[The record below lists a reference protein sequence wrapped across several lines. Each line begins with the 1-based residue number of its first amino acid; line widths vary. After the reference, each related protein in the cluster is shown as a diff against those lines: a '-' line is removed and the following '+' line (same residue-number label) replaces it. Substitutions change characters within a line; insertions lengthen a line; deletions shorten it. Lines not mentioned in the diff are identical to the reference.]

1 MYETDTL
8 VDYEELDRY
17 EEAVHA
23 FLDGQMDAERF
34 TALRLQQGV
43 YGQRQ
48 EGVHMVRIK
57 IPGGRLQPPQL
68 TGIAEALERYSRH
81 GLAHI
86 STRQDIQ
93 LHYIPTRE
101 TPAVLRHLASYSLTT
116 REACGNT
123 VRNVTR
129 CPLAGVCP
137 REHVD
142 IGPYHEG
149 AVRRFLRHPLTQH
162 LPRKFKISFSGC
174 EADCA
179 QGMMHDLGIVAIRQD
194 GRFGFRVMAGGG
206 LGAKPHEAIVIE
218 PFLAEED
225 LLPCMEA
232 VISLHHR
239 YSDRKRRAR
248 ARIKFLVD
256 RFGPEGFIEKYRE
269 EFAHTKAAFSN
280 QPYPRGVWREAE
292 MGDSCGAG
300 APRRLFAQRQAG
312 LYVLPISITI
322 GDISAPQLRGIAALM
337 EREGLTD
344 IRTTQD
350 QNLMIL
356 HVPEARVAALRE
368 GLAALRL
375 GEPQAGDNV
384 GACPGTSTC
393 RLGITSSKILARLLS
408 GGVTDLRVRVSGCH
422 NSCAQPDTA
431 DIGLYGEGRRLYG
444 RLIPHY
450 VLQLGGDGLAG
461 GGLAFDGPE
470 VPSARVPAAIARI
483 QDNYLGHRDAGESFF
498 HWARRKGP
506 GYFHELLADLCQVE
520 EADLPEVLRDFGDIS
535 AFKVLQLG
543 GGECAGVSQEQ
554 VAANFSEA
562 AYERDCR
569 NAFAVERRFQ
579 EAVECLE
586 SIVQLAGKSLLFVA
600 DVKTPPP
607 ELPALPQALQEALP
621 QHAELVDELAEIVA
635 QLAQFQASL
644 DEEGYQPL
652 AGRIDQWTRSAAEVC
667 QQLDPG
673 LDLSTSVPGLGG
685 HRVIPL
691 RVAGA
696 I

>member
-1 MYETDTL
+1 MYESDTL
-8 VDYEELDRY
+8 VDNEELGRY

-23 FLDGQMDAERF
+23 FLDGRMDAEHF
-34 TALRLQQGV
+34 KALRLQQGV

-48 EGVHMVRIK
+48 EGLHMVRIK
-57 IPGGRLQPPQL
+57 IPGGRIRPPQL
-68 TGIAEALERYSRH
+68 LGIAAALERYSRH
-81 GLAHI
+81 DVAHI
-86 STRQDIQ
+86 STRQDMQ
-93 LHYIPTRE
+93 LHHVPTRD
-101 TPAVLRHLASYSLTT
+101 TPAALRHLASHGLTT

-142 IGPYHEG
+142 ISPFHEG

-194 GRFGFRVMAGGG
+194 SRFGFRVMAGGG

-256 RFGPEGFIEKYRE
+256 RFGSEGFIEKYRD
-269 EFAHTKAAFSN
+269 EFARTKAAFGN
-280 QPYPRGVWREAE
+280 RPYPRGVWREAE
-292 MGDSCGAG
+292 AGDSCGAG
-300 APRRLFAQRQAG
+300 APRKLFAQRQAG
-312 LYVLPISITI
+312 LYVLPISVPI

-337 EREGLTD
+337 EHEGLED

-350 QNLMIL
+350 QNLMLL
-356 HVPEARVAALRE
+356 HVPEERVVALRE
-368 GLAALRL
+368 ALAALRL

-431 DIGLYGEGRRLYG
+431 DIGMYGEGRRLYG

-450 VLQLGGDGLAG
+450 VLQLGGNGLAG

-470 VPSARVPAAIARI
+470 VPAVRVPTAVARI
-483 QDNYLGHRDAGESFF
+483 QEDYLGNRNADESFF
-498 HWARRKGP
+498 EWSRRKGP
-506 GYFHELLADLCQVE
+506 EHFRNLLADLCEVK
-520 EADLPEVLRDFGDIS
+520 EADLPEVLRDFGGIS

-543 GGECAGVSQEQ
+543 GGECAGASQEQ

-569 NAFAVERRFQ
+569 DAFATERRFQ
-579 EAVECLE
+579 EAAECLE

-607 ELPALPQALQEALP
+607 ELSALPQALREALP
-621 QHAELVDELAEIVA
+621 RHLELVDELSEIVA
-635 QLAQFQASL
+635 QLAQFRVSL

-667 QQLDPG
+667 QQFDPG

-685 HRVIPL
+685 LRAIPFQ
-691 RVAGA
+691 VAGA
-696 I
+696 H